1 MGRRGKTSLV
11 LRKILF
17 RIGDQTVNIELDD
30 QEGIR
35 NKEFVMCEIRR
46 LRKRENANG
55 APDEVDITETQRQKP
70 TGRIARIASK
80 KSEDER
86 EKPPCLEDIPIEVIS
101 TESPFTNKSFDIV
114 DYNADWSRLWQGP
127 SAETF
132 L

>member
-1 MGRRGKTSLV
+1 MV

-46 LRKRENANG
+46 LRNQENMNG
-55 APDEVDITETQRQKP
+55 ALPVNEIDINDTPRQKP

-80 KSEDER
+80 KSDDEK
-86 EKPPCLEDIPIEVIS
+86 EKPPRIEDSHIEVIS
-101 TESPFTNKSFDIV
+101 TESPFSNKSFDIV
-114 DYNADWSRLWQGP
+114 DYNVDWSRLWQGP
-127 SAETF
+127 SQETF